1 MTRGHVTVGGAWPFF
16 HARALPARARVQ
28 APPVRALPV
37 RARVYRAPAPPDVL
51 PDRAVLRRPR
61 AP

>member
-16 HARALPARARVQ
+16 HARALP
-28 APPVRALPV
+28 V
-37 RARVYRAPAPPDVL
+37 RARVYRAPAPRDAL
-51 PDRAVLRRPR
+51 PARAVLRRPR